1 MLAAIRRASS
11 RMSGFAASTLPSAR
25 RSKEKCGTRG
35 GCETSGQT
43 RGVDRASLSEYARMV
58 AQDDL
63 KTVAGFWL
71 LFAAVFLVIVMVVVF
86 LSGL

>member
-1 MLAAIRRASS
+1 
-11 RMSGFAASTLPSAR
+11 
-25 RSKEKCGTRG
+25 
-35 GCETSGQT
+35 
-43 RGVDRASLSEYARMV
+43 MV